1 MNTKAKHAPGP
12 WGVYPDG
19 VNHYVVWDEDD
30 NFHVGDESMRQA
42 TARLIAA
49 APELLAACDLA
60 LGLEYDDLAA
70 ADARVII
77 NDNHKHRTVES
88 MAVARA
94 NLEQAVHRKR
104 EKLAAI
110 RAAIAKAKGEA

>member
-1 MNTKAKHAPGP
+1 MNTKAKHAPGRGRISR
-12 WGVYPDG
+12 WCQSLRCVTKTISRWRRIHETG
-19 VNHYVVWDEDD
+19 H
-30 NFHVGDESMRQA
+30 
-42 TARLIAA
+42 ARLIAA

-110 RAAIAKAKGEA
+110 RAAISKAKGEA